1 MKQRNICR
9 KSVRIVVTFVL
20 VMVICVLSS
29 CEGFSTG
36 DIRYSTEELKN
47 DLVSIELIRREYS
60 EYDYTDTVVGVATK
74 DQQHEIIEKL
84 SMIKFRDWRGAP
96 KHGSSYMFKLTYSD
110 KYMLFSP
117 YDIDVFDAAGNFV
130 PEESY
135 MQNFS
140 EELNTLLEE
149 YAGIL
154 KARI

>member
-9 KSVRIVVTFVL
+9 KTFEIVVAFVL
-20 VMVICVLSS
+20 VIIICVLSS
-29 CEGFSTG
+29 CEGFSAG
-36 DIRYSTEELKN
+36 DISTEELKN
-47 DLVSIELIRREYS
+47 DLVSIELMRREYS
-60 EYDYTDTVVGVATK
+60 EHGYTDTVVGIATE

-84 SMIKFRDWRGAP
+84 SLIKFRDWRGAP

-117 YDIDVFDAAGNFV
+117 YDIDVFDADGNFIS
-130 PEESY
+130 EESY